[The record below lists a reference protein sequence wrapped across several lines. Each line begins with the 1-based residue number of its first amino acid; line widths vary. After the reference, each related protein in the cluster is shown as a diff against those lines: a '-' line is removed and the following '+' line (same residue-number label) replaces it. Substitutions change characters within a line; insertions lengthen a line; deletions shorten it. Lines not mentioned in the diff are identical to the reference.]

1 MKFFGGASS
10 NLTPD
15 WGLDGAVGEI
25 IFQFAG
31 TVHSR
36 RHQAAQGCTLQED
49 WAPHLT
55 SKNSSSVPGTISRSV
70 SKKGIQR
77 IVRNCRLYYPKRES
91 FVYNLKDSGS
101 GSSSRTFLAHVIT
114 KQRLQQI
121 HTIQNSAFWAK
132 ESKWEG
138 ISQAAA
144 VRDSANMLQ
153 LW

>member
-1 MKFFGGASS
+1 M
-10 NLTPD
+10 
-15 WGLDGAVGEI
+15 
-25 IFQFAG
+25 Q
-31 TVHSR
+31 
-36 RHQAAQGCTLQED
+36 CTADDIRLHRVAFCKKTE
-49 WAPHLT
+49 PLT
-55 SKNSSSVPGTISRSV
+55 SLPRTLRRFQAQYLGQFQ
-70 SKKGIQR
+70 KKGIQR
-77 IVRNCRLYYPKRES
+77 IVRNCWLYYPKRES

-153 LW
+153 LCWSRTYYGWMGVWNYIKRKAQCVFLTRKT